1 MRECNLILNMD
12 SITLF
17 VFLLCTLTAEVNCEG
32 KWVMFFVGLFLSSLH
47 LGDSQ
52 RSRIYLKTNNHVRQK
67 GFKEKNKH
75 KVIGSFSSR
84 QKAQEYL
91 ICWKSKE
98 TVRSRCVIITSQNF
112 HF

>member
-1 MRECNLILNMD
+1 MD

-67 GFKEKNKH
+67 GFKEQNIADILESQEMPLFRVFGEKKNE
-75 KVIGSFSSR
+75 ICFS
-84 QKAQEYL
+84 L
-91 ICWKSKE
+91 IS
-98 TVRSRCVIITSQNF
+98 
-112 HF
+112 